1 MALNFEEL
9 NVLLKLYGGVNDYQT
24 RALIWNLIQNGQC
37 VSIDKQIDKRGFT
50 REFLR
55 EGNNPLQIWYL
66 FFRNSQGAIP
76 ASTYF
81 ITVRHKQT

>member
-1 MALNFEEL
+1 MSCLSCR
-9 NVLLKLYGGVNDYQT
+9 GGVNDYQT

-37 VSIDKQIDKRGFT
+37 VSIDKQISKRGFT

-55 EGNNPLQIWYL
+55 EGNNPLQIWNL

>member
-1 MALNFEEL
+1 MFCLSCR
-9 NVLLKLYGGVNDYQT
+9 GGVNDYQT

-55 EGNNPLQIWYL
+55 EGNNPLQIWNL

>member
-1 MALNFEEL
+1 MSCLSCM
-9 NVLLKLYGGVNDYQT
+9 GGVNDYQT

-37 VSIDKQIDKRGFT
+37 VSIDKQIGKRGFT

-55 EGNNPLQIWYL
+55 EGNNPLQIWNL

>member
-1 MALNFEEL
+1 MALNFKEL

-55 EGNNPLQIWYL
+55 EGNNPLQIWNL